1 MKAIITLTLLSI
13 FLMLTPDIS
22 DAGSRDRHYAP
33 DRDHSGYQQEQHR
46 DRDGRHDRYWKKQQ
60 RYQKHDKHWKKHRSN
75 RKVAYRT
82 TPQRVV
88 YRSAPTRVVY
98 RRPVVYYPS
107 SFLTVGVPSL
117 NFHISW

>member
-22 DAGSRDRHYAP
+22 DAGGRDRHYAP

-46 DRDGRHDRYWKKQQ
+46 DRDGRHDRYWKKN
-60 RYQKHDKHWKKHRSN
+60 RSN

-82 TPQRVV
+82 IPQRVV
-88 YRSAPTRVVY
+88 YRPASTRVVY

-107 SFLTVGVPSL
+107 SFLTVGVPNL